1 MKKIF
6 FFSENRNK
14 FYEISSLFKKTNFE
28 ILNIDNFPDLKI
40 PIENGQTFE
49 ENAKI
54 KSLYGFKK
62 TNLPCFADDSG
73 FCIKSLKDFPGIK
86 SKRFIE
92 ENNGVENALG
102 IIINKTKNLSD
113 KNAYFKT
120 SISLSLDKRN
130 TLLFNGVVK
139 GKISNKP
146 KGDKGFGYD
155 PIFIPNGSNKTFA
168 EMSSEEKNEISH
180 RSIAIKKF
188 KKYLIKL
195 IQ

>member
-6 FFSENRNK
+6 FFSDNK
-14 FYEISSLFKKTNFE
+14 NKYYEISSLFKKTNFE
-28 ILNIDNFPDLKI
+28 ILNIDSFPDLKI

-54 KSLYGFKK
+54 KSSYGFKK

-73 FCIKSLKDFPGIK
+73 FCIKSLNDFPGIK

-92 ENNGVENALG
+92 ENNGIENALD
-102 IIINKTKNLSD
+102 IIINKTQNLSD
-113 KNAYFKT
+113 KEAYFKT
-120 SISLSLDKRN
+120 SISFSLDNN
-130 TLLFNGVVK
+130 TLFFNGIVE

-146 KGDKGFGYD
+146 KGGGGFGYD
-155 PIFIPNGSNKTFA
+155 PIFVPNGSNRTFA

-180 RSIAIKKF
+180 RSIAINKF